1 MNQKNKYTKEIIYT
15 AIQLGRL
22 WGIAETLEEIPVRSA
37 DEMTETLLNWSLEYT
52 RSENRKQDIVKFFI
66 KKKEVYQNS

>member
-1 MNQKNKYTKEIIYT
+1 MNQKKKYTKEIIYT

>member
-1 MNQKNKYTKEIIYT
+1 MNQKNKYTKEIVYT

-22 WGIAETLEEIPVRSA
+22 WGIAETLEKIPIRSA
-37 DEMTETLLNWSLEYT
+37 DEMTKTLLNWSLEYT